1 MRIPII
7 AGNWKMNKNSK
18 DTRKFFQEFNHLM
31 GDTEVEVVVCP
42 PFTSLESA
50 SQILKSSSVKLGAQN
65 MSWEDSGAFTGEVS
79 PDMLIDLGVEFVI
92 LGHSERRQIFE
103 ETDDII
109 NKKVVKA
116 LNKGLRPI
124 LCVGETLEE
133 REGEKAFDIVKSQL
147 LKGFESITEKEASK
161 VIVAYEPIWAIGTG
175 KTASPEDANEMAAFI
190 RSTLK
195 DLFTEDISEEMIIQ
209 YGGSVKPAN
218 AEEIMNQ
225 TDIDGAL
232 VGGASLKPKDFI
244 EIVNF

>member
-1 MRIPII
+1 MRIPVI
-7 AGNWKMNKNSK
+7 AGNWKMNKNNEETK
-18 DTRKFFQEFNHLM
+18 KFIEEFDSLL
-31 GDTEVEVVVCP
+31 GDTQVEVVVCP

-50 SQILKSSSVKLGAQN
+50 SRLLKTSSIKLGAQN
-65 MSWEDSGAFTGEVS
+65 MSWEDQGAFTGEVS
-79 PDMLIDLGVEFVI
+79 PDMLLDLDVEFVI
-92 LGHSERRQIFE
+92 LGHSERRQIFNE
-103 ETDDII
+103 NDDII

-133 REGEKAFDIVKSQL
+133 REGEKAFDIVKNQL
-147 LKGFESITEKEASK
+147 IKGFENISGNEASK
-161 VIVAYEPIWAIGTG
+161 IIIAYEPIWAIGTG

-195 DLFTEDISEEMIIQ
+195 EIFTEEISEEVIIQ

-218 AEEIMNQ
+218 VEEIMNQ

-232 VGGASLKPKDFI
+232 VGGASLEPKDFI